1 MDGIIVVNKEQDYTS
16 FDVVAK
22 LRGIL
27 KQKKM
32 GHTGTL
38 DPMATGVLPVCLGAG
53 TKLCD
58 YLTDSRKI
66 YRTVLLLG
74 EDYDTEDVTG
84 ELLAKAEVNVTEDEI
99 KECIKTFIGELSQL
113 PPMYSAVKVNGKKLC
128 DYARAGKKV
137 ERKPRKVTVYD
148 ISIEKIELP
157 YLTMTVTC
165 SKGTYIRTLCRE
177 IGEKLGCH
185 GCMASL
191 ERIYTGGFTIEEAKT
206 IDEIEKYRDE
216 GRLDEIVYGVDYFF
230 KDLPRTVIGKESE
243 LYAENGNP
251 MMMKV
256 FAEMPETVKDEAKRR
271 REESKKNAEGA
282 GAEDEKADLEI
293 RMYRA
298 DGYFYGIYRFDAK
311 RNLFMPKQMF
321 FCESKL

>member
-58 YLTDSRKI
+58 MMTDSKKI
-66 YRTVLLLG
+66 YRAVMLLG
-74 EDYDTEDVTG
+74 RDYDTEDITG
-84 ELLAKAEVNVTEDEI
+84 ELLAEAEVNVTKDDI
-99 KECIKTFIGELSQL
+99 LATVGSFIGEISQL

-128 DYARAGKKV
+128 DYARAGKDV
-137 ERKPRKVTVYD
+137 ERKPRKVTIYD
-148 ISIEKIELP
+148 IEIEELNIP
-157 YLTMTVTC
+157 YVTMKVSC
-165 SKGTYIRTLCRE
+165 SKGTYIRTLCRD

-185 GCMASL
+185 GCMQSL
-191 ERIYTGGFTIEEAKT
+191 VRIYTGGFSIEEAKT

-216 GRLDEIVYGVDYFF
+216 GRLDEILYGVDSFF
-230 KDLPRTVIGKESE
+230 KEYEKAVVRKENE
-243 LYAENGNP
+243 KYTENGNA
-251 MMMKV
+251 MKPYE
-256 FAEMPETVKDEAKRR
+256 FAVLPGNVRNDERIR
-271 REESKKNAEGA
+271 VYRE
-282 GAEDEKADLEI
+282 
-293 RMYRA
+293 
-298 DGYFYGIYRFDAK
+298 DGFFYGIYRYDSRKDIFK
-311 RNLFMPKQMF
+311 PEKMF
-321 FCESKL
+321 FCQV

>member
-1 MDGIIVVNKEQDYTS
+1 MDGIIVVNKEPDYTS

-27 KQKKM
+27 QMKKI

-58 YLTDSRKI
+58 YLTDSKKI
-66 YRTVLLLG
+66 YRAVLLLG

-84 ELLAKAEVNVTEDEI
+84 ELLAKAEVNVTEEEI
-99 KECIKTFIGELSQL
+99 RECVKSFIGELSQL

-128 DYARAGKKV
+128 DYARAGKDV

-148 ISIEKIELP
+148 ISVEEINLP
-157 YLTMTVTC
+157 YLTMTVKC

-206 IDEIEKYRDE
+206 LEEIEKYRDE
-216 GRLDEIVYGVDYFF
+216 GRLEELIYSVDYFF
-230 KDLPRTVIGKESE
+230 KDLPRTVIHKESE
-243 LYAENGNP
+243 LFAENGNP
-251 MMMKV
+251 MMIKE
-256 FAEMPETVKDEAKRR
+256 FDSFPEELQKEVQKRR
-271 REESKKNAEGA
+271 TD
-282 GAEDEKADLEI
+282 DELKI
-293 RMYRA
+293 RVYRA
-298 DGYFYGIYRFDAK
+298 GGYFYGIYRFDVK
-311 RNLFMPKQMF
+311 RKLFMPKQMF
-321 FCESKL
+321 FCESRMKD

>member
-58 YLTDSRKI
+58 MMTDSKKI
-66 YRTVLLLG
+66 YRAVMLLG
-74 EDYDTEDVTG
+74 RDYDTEDITG
-84 ELLAKAEVNVTEDEI
+84 ELLAEAEVNVTKDDI
-99 KECIKTFIGELSQL
+99 LAAVGSFIGEISQL

-128 DYARAGKKV
+128 DYARAGKDV
-137 ERKPRKVTVYD
+137 ERKPRKVTIYD
-148 ISIEKIELP
+148 IEIEELNIP
-157 YLTMTVTC
+157 YVTMKVSC
-165 SKGTYIRTLCRE
+165 SKGTYIRTLCRD

-185 GCMASL
+185 GCMQSL
-191 ERIYTGGFTIEEAKT
+191 VRIYTGGFSIEEAKT

-216 GRLDEIVYGVDYFF
+216 GRLDEILYGVDSFF
-230 KDLPRTVIGKESE
+230 KEYEKAVVRKENE
-243 LYAENGNP
+243 KYTENGNA
-251 MMMKV
+251 MKPYE
-256 FAEMPETVKDEAKRR
+256 FAVLPGNVLHDERIR
-271 REESKKNAEGA
+271 VYRE
-282 GAEDEKADLEI
+282 
-293 RMYRA
+293 
-298 DGYFYGIYRFDAK
+298 DGFFYGIYRYDSRKDIFK
-311 RNLFMPKQMF
+311 PEKMF
-321 FCESKL
+321 FCQV